1 MISELLSDLK
11 YRLRALFRRGEME
24 HELDDEMRFHIER
37 EAEKYQATGISAEE
51 ARRRAHVAFG
61 GVELAKEESRDARG
75 LSVLE
80 TIQQDLR
87 YAIRSLRR
95 NPVFTAGVIVT
106 LALGIGANTAMFGV
120 VDRLLFRNPP
130 MLQDPEHVH
139 RVYLAYLDRGTE
151 KIPNTTEYTR
161 YLDLRRWTSDFS
173 ELAAISTRQ
182 LAVGTGTDAREREV
196 ATNSATLFDFFDV
209 KPVLGRFFTAQ
220 EDTVPVGATVA
231 VLSYGFWQTNY
242 GGRSDVLGQ
251 QIEIGAVHY
260 TIIGVAPRDFIG
272 ITDESPPAV
281 FVPITAYAGTF
292 RAGPQ
297 LTNYY
302 TRYNWGWLQVVAR
315 RKPGVTVEQA
325 SADLS
330 KAYLQSWNTERS
342 LSPALTAPEIA
353 HPRAIAGPLLT
364 ERGPNQSKLAKVAT
378 WVSGVTVIVLL
389 IACAN
394 VANLLLAR
402 AIRRRREVALRLAL
416 GVSRARLIRQLLTE
430 TLLLAISG
438 GVVGLMIGYWGGA
451 LLRKLVLPDQGA
463 GHTLTDGRTL
473 WFALAVSLAAGTITG
488 LAPILQARRT
498 DLADSLK
505 AGVREGT
512 HRRSRARTALLL
524 LQAVLS
530 VVLLVGAGLFVR
542 SLRNVHDLRLG
553 YDVDPVLYIGF
564 NRRGVQMSDPDAIAL
579 RQRLVERT
587 RGLPGVQSAA
597 LGLTVPFWD
606 TWAENL
612 FVAGIDSVDRL
623 GEFTLQSVSPEYFST
638 VGTRILRGRGIA
650 PEDRAD
656 APKVVVVTQAMAA
669 KLWPGQEALGQC
681 IRRDSDT
688 MPCMTV
694 VGISENIHQNSLID
708 DPGLH
713 YFLPITQFHPE
724 AATIF
729 ARMKGDAEEQAES
742 IRRQLQT
749 LMPGDSYLTVTPMSE
764 IIAPNVRS
772 WELGATMFL
781 AFGGLALVLAAIGLY
796 SVIAYDVAQRT
807 HELGVRIALGA
818 GVSDVVRAVVG
829 DGLRFILI
837 GILLGSGL
845 ALWAGRLIEPLLYA
859 VSPRDPVVFGVV
871 AGVLLLAAGL
881 ASLLPALRASRVDPT
896 VALRTE

>member
-1 MISELLSDLK
+1 
-11 YRLRALFRRGEME
+11 
-24 HELDDEMRFHIER
+24 
-37 EAEKYQATGISAEE
+37 
-51 ARRRAHVAFG
+51 
-61 GVELAKEESRDARG
+61 
-75 LSVLE
+75 
-80 TIQQDLR
+80 
-87 YAIRSLRR
+87 
-95 NPVFTAGVIVT
+95 
-106 LALGIGANTAMFGV
+106 
-120 VDRLLFRNPP
+120 
-130 MLQDPEHVH
+130 
-139 RVYLAYLDRGTE
+139 
-151 KIPNTTEYTR
+151 
-161 YLDLRRWTSDFS
+161 
-173 ELAAISTRQ
+173 
-182 LAVGTGTDAREREV
+182 
-196 ATNSATLFDFFDV
+196 
-209 KPVLGRFFTAQ
+209 
-220 EDTVPVGATVA
+220 
-231 VLSYGFWQTNY
+231 
-242 GGRSDVLGQ
+242 
-251 QIEIGAVHY
+251 
-260 TIIGVAPRDFIG
+260 
-272 ITDESPPAV
+272 
-281 FVPITAYAGTF
+281 
-292 RAGPQ
+292 
-297 LTNYY
+297 
-302 TRYNWGWLQVVAR
+302 
-315 RKPGVTVEQA
+315 
-325 SADLS
+325 
-330 KAYLQSWNTERS
+330 
-342 LSPALTAPEIA
+342 
-353 HPRAIAGPLLT
+353 
-364 ERGPNQSKLAKVAT
+364 
-378 WVSGVTVIVLL
+378 
-389 IACAN
+389 
-394 VANLLLAR
+394 
-402 AIRRRREVALRLAL
+402 
-416 GVSRARLIRQLLTE
+416 
-430 TLLLAISG
+430 
-438 GVVGLMIGYWGGA
+438 
-451 LLRKLVLPDQGA
+451 
-463 GHTLTDGRTL
+463 
-473 WFALAVSLAAGTITG
+473 
-488 LAPILQARRT
+488 
-498 DLADSLK
+498 
-505 AGVREGT
+505 
-512 HRRSRARTALLL
+512 
-524 LQAVLS
+524 
-530 VVLLVGAGLFVR
+530 LLVGAGLFVR

-579 RQRLVERT
+579 RQRLIERT

-638 VGTRILRGRGIA
+638 VGTRILRGRGIT